1 MFQPIFSAR
10 TGKVMAYEALMRSD
24 MEALRSPATIM
35 KLAREQG
42 ALCEIERLTFFK
54 SLENFDHLRS
64 EGLVRRDTMLFI
76 NSIASVCLP
85 REDSEY
91 MESRWHELCR
101 QMVIEITE
109 EEEINHEALEAKRHV
124 PGFSGMFALDDY
136 GSGFANENSLLE
148 LSPRF
153 IKVDIAIIRGIDT
166 DPDKQQI
173 VQNIVAYA
181 HPRNMK
187 IIAGGV
193 ETAAELRK
201 VIELGADAL
210 QGYFLAKPAA
220 VPAKMAP
227 AARKVLPCKTCRRAG
242 QNGTC
247 RPQGHCRVQ
256 LCIRQ
261 RLNTNIK
268 SPAEMRGFL
277 HLPLAYCSLLRYT
290 GTGQTTAQEVLFY
303 YGTGRPYHRL
313 FGRRQ
318 NHLSAPVCPVSGG
331 TGPQCLHSGK
341 RLRRSER
348 GCHAGAGPSW
358 PELRP

>member
-1 MFQPIFSAR
+1 MKKYLKAVVSGLCAAALALGCVGCGSSAR
-10 TGKVMAYEALMRSD
+10 KVMAYEALMRSD

-91 MESRWHELCR
+91 MDSRWHELRR

-181 HPRNMK
+181 HPRNMQ
-187 IIAGGV
+187 IIAEGV

-227 AARKVLPCKTCRRAG
+227 AARKV
-242 QNGTC
+242 
-247 RPQGHCRVQ
+247 
-256 LCIRQ
+256 I
-261 RLNTNIK
+261 
-268 SPAEMRGFL
+268 AE
-277 HLPLAYCSLLRYT
+277 YS
-290 GTGQTTAQEVLFY
+290 
-303 YGTGRPYHRL
+303 
-313 FGRRQ
+313 
-318 NHLSAPVCPVSGG
+318 SASDSG
-331 TGPQCLHSGK
+331 
-341 RLRRSER
+341 
-348 GCHAGAGPSW
+348 
-358 PELRP
+358 